1 MKLLLPVIAVLALA
15 GCDAGAPGEAG
26 ALTAIPKAFVGT
38 WEIDPGACGSG
49 SDTRVTVSET
59 ELQLPQSAVAVK
71 KVVPDGE
78 TAVRVDGA
86 FTGGGDT
93 WNGSVRLELAG
104 EQLIVVNGAMVS
116 PRVKCR

>member
-1 MKLLLPVIAVLALA
+1 MRLLLSAIAVLAVA
-15 GCDAGAPGEAG
+15 GCDAGAPGEEG

-49 SDTRVTVSET
+49 SDTRVVVSET

-86 FTGGGDT
+86 FSGGGDT
-93 WNGSVRLELAG
+93 WDGSVRLEMDNS
-104 EQLIVVNGAMVS
+104 QLIVVNGAMVS
-116 PRVKCR
+116 PRVKCP